1 MWSPDNVFVQHIP
14 FGDSCV
20 YKFVYFYVGVFY
32 THLLFGFVIFV
43 CLFFFIKLHICIIMV
58 IRFFGCNMIIVTVYI
73 LYKFRYS
80 NWLLWYFTASRVTLT
95 THTGTIIQ
103 HTISWLF
110 TVLMHQVLV
119 VYLAYHVFKP
129 SVNFWALLL

>member
-1 MWSPDNVFVQHIP
+1 MWSPDKCVCSAQLP

-32 THLLFGFVIFV
+32 THVLFGLVF
-43 CLFFFIKLHICIIMV
+43 CFFIKLHICIINV
-58 IRFFGCNMIIVTVYI
+58 IRFFVCNMIIVTVYI